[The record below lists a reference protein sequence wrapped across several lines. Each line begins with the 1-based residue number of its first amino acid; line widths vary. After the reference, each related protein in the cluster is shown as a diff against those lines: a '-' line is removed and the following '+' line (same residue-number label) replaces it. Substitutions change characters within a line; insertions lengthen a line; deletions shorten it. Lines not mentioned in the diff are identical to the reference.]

1 MLPNRYVDELQ
12 NVHDDKL
19 HPLEA
24 LTAVSPPACPRRR
37 TRTLTQHLQDLHGDV
52 TGMTVLLG
60 THLSFNVIRN
70 KFTPRLGS
78 MAATF
83 ASEVEYALDVE
94 MPARKDDWVSVDMN
108 LIMTRVISRLTSR
121 TWVGQDLAR
130 NDAWHTA
137 NIETTEQIF
146 LTALIL
152 KCLPGFLRPVVV
164 PLLPSRK
171 KLKKCIERVHS
182 FLVPEIERRL
192 ARMDMEGNA
201 DAPEDV
207 LQWML
212 EAGTEEEREPSN
224 LATRYVFAVIGSLFT
239 VSAGLVD
246 CLYDMTAHPEYL
258 EPLREEVQQVLAE
271 EGGWSK
277 AAPAKL
283 VKMDSFMKESQRAH
297 APTPSESPLPVES
310 PLGLHITY
318 QERSQFQAHRP
329 RTHDPI

>member
-1 MLPNRYVDELQ
+1 
-12 NVHDDKL
+12 
-19 HPLEA
+19 
-24 LTAVSPPACPRRR
+24 
-37 TRTLTQHLQDLHGDV
+37 
-52 TGMTVLLG
+52 MTVLLG

-78 MAATF
+78 VVATF

-94 MPARKDDWVSVDMN
+94 MPACKDDWVPVDMN

-121 TWVGQDLAR
+121 TWVGQELAR

-146 LTALIL
+146 ITALIL
-152 KCLPGFLRPVVV
+152 KCLPGFLRPVVL

-171 KLKKCIERVHS
+171 KLRKCIERVHS

-192 ARMDMEGNA
+192 ARMNKGNGA
-201 DAPEDV
+201 DEPEDE

-246 CLYDMTAHPEYL
+246 CLYYMTAHPEYL

-271 EGGWSK
+271 EGGWNK
-277 AAPAKL
+277 ATPAKL

-297 APTPSESPLPVES
+297 VPTPSESSLP
-310 PLGLHITY
+310 G
-318 QERSQFQAHRP
+318 
-329 RTHDPI
+329 